1 LGPSDNRTTPID
13 AWMMHSSIGV
23 ARSSLGPCCHAVRGA
38 ERERPHANEFV
49 FRACGHKTRVRTL
62 WRATFKRRGLTAP
75 KSMAITFSHHP
86 ALNLPRTAERGMAV
100 GRSCCSY
107 DAPSESDL
115 SFCIKQN
122 DRPTKKSI
130 NLVGK
135 NRKVAVTDRC
145 QAIVLF
151 RTFFYG
157 SHKRGPVPRLLLTDP
172 LYYY

>member
-1 LGPSDNRTTPID
+1 MDPSDDWATPID
-13 AWMMHSSIGV
+13 AWKMHASFGV
-23 ARSSLGPCCHAVRGA
+23 AQSSLGPCSHAVRGA

-75 KSMAITFSHHP
+75 KSMAITFTRHP

-100 GRSCCSY
+100 GRCCCSY

-122 DRPTKKSI
+122 DRPTKKSM
-130 NLVGK
+130 K
-135 NRKVAVTDRC
+135 
-145 QAIVLF
+145 LF
-151 RTFFYG
+151 RKNFGFA
-157 SHKRGPVPRLLLTDP
+157 R
-172 LYYY
+172 